1 MIAGNVV
8 LSIRFIIFINIVATF
23 DFHPQFNER
32 LGDLPNFLRSSSLRI
47 KRLDSTD
54 SIIKKFLC
62 LPRTWYDPTLIKM
75 DRQSASSQP

>member
-8 LSIRFIIFINIVATF
+8 LSIRFIIFNSVATF

-32 LGDLPNFLRSSSLRI
+32 LGDLPNFLRSSLRI
-47 KRLDSTD
+47 KRLIDSTD